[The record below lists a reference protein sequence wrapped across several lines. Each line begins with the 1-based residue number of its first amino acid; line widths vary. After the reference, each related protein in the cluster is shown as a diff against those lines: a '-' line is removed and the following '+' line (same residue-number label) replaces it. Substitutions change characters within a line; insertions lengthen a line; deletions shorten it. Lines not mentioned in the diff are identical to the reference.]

1 VRRIR
6 AVPNVDTRG
15 SHDAVKSTGRDDQP
29 VSMSVLIVDDHGDFR
44 RSSRVLLEA
53 DGFRVVG
60 EAVDGRQAVAQVR
73 RLRPD
78 VVLLDVMLPDLDGFA
93 AAEEIAALDD
103 PPVVVLVS
111 SREASVYRARL
122 SATTA
127 RGFLAKSQLSG
138 AALARLVA

>member
-1 VRRIR
+1 
-6 AVPNVDTRG
+6 
-15 SHDAVKSTGRDDQP
+15 
-29 VSMSVLIVDDHGDFR
+29 MSVLIVDDHGDFR
-44 RSSRVLLEA
+44 RSSRALLEA

-60 EAVDGRQAVAQVR
+60 EAADGRQAVAQVR

-93 AAEEIAALDD
+93 AAEEISALDD

-138 AALARLVA
+138 AALARLLA